1 MLAKVRSAAV
11 IGIDAYPVDVEID
24 LANGLPS
31 FSTVGLPHGA
41 VKEGRERVSAALA
54 NSGFEFPLK
63 RITANLAPADVPKAG
78 SAFDLPIAL
87 GVLVASGQLAIPGLS
102 SGFVFGEL
110 GLEGSLRPVRGA
122 LSLVSCAQA
131 LGARWVLMPS
141 ANRAEATLVGGIE
154 VLAAPSLRAIA
165 DHFQGRGQLPTGP
178 ESIAA
183 AAVAPSDT
191 VDFAEVRGQVVAKRA
206 LEIAAA
212 GGHNLLMVGPPG
224 SGKTMLARRLPTI
237 LPPMTA
243 AEAIEVT
250 KVYSVAGLAG
260 SDAGLRNCRPFRAPH
275 HTVSDAGIAGGGT
288 HSRPGEVSLAH
299 RGVLFLDELPEFR
312 RNVLDTL
319 RQPLEDGVVT
329 IARAQVTVTYPARLM
344 LVAAMNPC
352 PCGYFGDRTRDCHC
366 TTEVRRRY
374 RSRISGPLYD
384 RIDLQGV
391 VPGVAWSELV
401 DFDPGESSAAIAARV
416 RSARERQRLRFAGQA
431 AGSVNADLSGRG
443 VDRWCSPDAEGRK
456 LLALALARLGLSAR
470 AYVRVLKVARTIADL
485 GGEDRVR
492 GPHVAEAVQY
502 RGLDRA
508 IGGWPSS
515 LPTGAGSLPA
525 G

>member
-54 NSGFEFPLK
+54 NSGFELPLK

-78 SAFDLPIAL
+78 SAFDLPIAI
-87 GVLVASGQLAIPGLS
+87 GVLAASGQLTIPGLAD
-102 SGFVFGEL
+102 GFAFGEL
-110 GLEGSLRPVRGA
+110 GLEGSLRPVRGT
-122 LSLVSCAQA
+122 LSLVSCARA
-131 LGARWVLMPS
+131 LGARWVLVPL
-141 ANRAEATLVGGIE
+141 ANRAEAALVGGIE

-165 DHFQGRGQLPTGP
+165 NHFQGRERLPSG
-178 ESIAA
+178 ADRQVF
-183 AAVAPSDT
+183 VAGSVET
-191 VDFAEVRGQVVAKRA
+191 ADFSEVRGQLVAKRA
-206 LEIAAA
+206 LEVAAA
-212 GGHNLLMVGPPG
+212 GGHNMLMVGPPG

-237 LPPMTA
+237 LPGMSP

-250 KVYSVAGLAG
+250 KVHSVAGLGG
-260 SDAGLRNCRPFRAPH
+260 SEGTLRTSRPFRAPH
-275 HTVSDAGIAGGGT
+275 HTVSDAGMAGGGA

-319 RQPLEDGVVT
+319 RQPLEDGIVT
-329 IARAQVTVTYPARLM
+329 IARAQATVTYPARIM
-344 LVAAMNPC
+344 LIAAMNPC
-352 PCGYFGDRTRDCHC
+352 PCGYFGDTARQCQC
-366 TTEVRRRY
+366 TAEVRRRY
-374 RSRISGPLYD
+374 RTRVSGPLYD
-384 RIDLQGV
+384 RIDLQCT
-391 VPGVAWSELV
+391 VPGVSWPELAES
-401 DFDPGESSAAIAARV
+401 DPAESSRAMAARV
-416 RSARERQRLRFAGQA
+416 HAARARQGLRYRGHSAA
-431 AGSVNADLSGRG
+431 SVNADLSGRE
-443 VDRWCSPDAEGRK
+443 VERWCGPDAEGRR
-456 LLALALARLGLSAR
+456 LLGLAMTRLGLSAR
-470 AYVRVLKVARTIADL
+470 AYTRVLKVARTIADL

-508 IGGWPSS
+508 IS
-515 LPTGAGSLPA
+515 GSP